1 MPMEILK
8 IRDHL
13 GNQDIDG
20 GLLKYTLKTPG
31 VRMRS
36 GSYDTAASC
45 YEQSNKSSDSINSRK
60 LVDI

>member
-1 MPMEILK
+1 MPMEIVK
-8 IRDHL
+8 IRDHQ

-36 GSYDTAASC
+36 WSYDKVAGC
-45 YEQSNKSSDSINSRK
+45 YEQSNKPSDSIYSRK